1 MLQEVVCQGEPLVAI
16 FLTNPPAVTNILIFE
31 GIRSVSAM
39 GAADGMGQVKRLLG
53 FIRPYSIRLFL
64 AVCLM
69 VVVGA
74 CEAVTALLIQP
85 IFDRVLSPDAETS
98 GIVLFR
104 IPYFHYSVYLQSFLP
119 HWVHNV
125 WTVVAFAII
134 GVALAKGISE
144 FLATY
149 FINYI
154 GHSVV
159 RDLRNLLYSKII
171 AQSITFF
178 HRNPTGRLMSAITS
192 DIERIQ
198 FAVSQTAADM
208 LKQSFT
214 LVGLLGVIFYVDWR
228 LAAISMVLIPLVV
241 FPSAKLGRYIRA
253 SSRSS
258 QDKMGELN
266 NVLQETFSGI
276 RIVKAFAMETFEI
289 EKFKATTRRLLRVSL
304 RWVRAQAV
312 SSPLMEVLG
321 AITIAGLLFYER
333 KLILHHAQTAGGF
346 IAFLYALLKSYEPV
360 KRLTGVSNSYQQAL
374 GASEQ
379 VFHYLDSEPEMVD
392 KPGTISLPP
401 FEHEIAFEQVEFD
414 YGDGVPLLHDINL
427 RIAKG
432 EVVALVGSSGAGKT
446 TLASLIPRFFDVT
459 QGRVAI
465 DGHDVREVKLQSLR
479 AQIGIVTQETI
490 LFNDTVYNN
499 ICYGSRLPTET
510 QVREAAR
517 VALAEDFIQ
526 EMPEG
531 YQTMIGERGQRL
543 SGGQRQR
550 IAIARALLKN
560 PPILILDEATSELD
574 TESEMLVQRA
584 LANLMAGRTVVVIA
598 HRLSTVRRAE
608 RIVVIDRGAIC
619 EIGSHEDLVSRGG
632 IYQRLHDLQFVDVE
646 T

>member
-1 MLQEVVCQGEPLVAI
+1 MFRLGGAVV
-16 FLTNPPAVTNILIFE
+16 
-31 GIRSVSAM
+31 
-39 GAADGMGQVKRLLG
+39 GMSQVHRLLG
-53 FIRPYSIRLFL
+53 FVRPYSFRLL
-64 AVCLM
+64 MGVCLM
-69 VVVGA
+69 IVVGA
-74 CEAVTALLIQP
+74 SEGVTALLIKP
-85 IFDRVLSPDAETS
+85 IVDVVLSADAQTTQ
-98 GIVLFR
+98 IVL
-104 IPYFHYSVYLQSFLP
+104 IQKNPYFAHTIYLQDLFP
-119 HWVHNV
+119 GWGV
-125 WTVVAFAII
+125 WAIVAVVII
-134 GVALAKGISE
+134 GVAIAKGFSE

-171 AQSITFF
+171 VQSISFF
-178 HRNPTGRLMSAITS
+178 HKNPTGRLMSAITS

-214 LVGLLGVIFYVDWR
+214 LVSLLAVLFYYDYR
-228 LAAISMVLIPLVV
+228 LALISMVLIPLVV
-241 FPSAKLGRYIRA
+241 VPSAKLGRYIRA

-276 RIVKAFAMETFEI
+276 RIVKAFAMEAFEV
-289 EKFKATTRRLLRVSL
+289 EKFKAATRRLLKVSL

-321 AITIAGLLFYER
+321 AITIAGLLYYER
-333 KLILHHAQTAGGF
+333 ELIRHHLQTTGGF
-346 IAFLYALLKSYEPV
+346 IGFLYALLKSYEPV

-374 GASEQ
+374 GASEK
-379 VFHYLDSEPEMVD
+379 VFQYLDSEPDMMD
-392 KPGTISLPP
+392 KPGSLALPP
-401 FEHEIAFEQVEFD
+401 FEREIAFEQVDFD
-414 YGDGVPLLHDINL
+414 YEDDVPLLRGINL

-432 EVVALVGSSGAGKT
+432 EVLALVGSSGAGKT

-459 QGRVAI
+459 QGCILI
-465 DGHDVREVKLQSLR
+465 DGHDIRDVKLQSLR
-479 AQIGIVTQETI
+479 SQIGIVTQETI

-499 ICYGSRLPTET
+499 ICYGSHLPTE
-510 QVREAAR
+510 QHVREAAR
-517 VALAEDFIQ
+517 VALAEDFIL
-526 EMPEG
+526 EMPQG

-574 TESEMLVQRA
+574 SESELLVQRA

-598 HRLSTVRRAE
+598 HRLSTVRRAD

-619 EIGSHEDLVSRGG
+619 ETGTHEDLVTHGG
-632 IYQRLHDLQFVDVE
+632 IYQRLHELQFVDSLP
-646 T
+646 

>member
-1 MLQEVVCQGEPLVAI
+1 M
-16 FLTNPPAVTNILIFE
+16 
-31 GIRSVSAM
+31 S
-39 GAADGMGQVKRLLG
+39 QVKRLLG
-53 FIRPYSIRLFL
+53 FVRPYSFRLFL

-74 CEAVTALLIQP
+74 SEGITALLIKP
-85 IFDRVLSPDAETS
+85 IFD
-98 GIVLFR
+98 IVLAPNPQTSKIILFQGTS
-104 IPYFHYSVYLQSFLP
+104 YFHHTIYLQDILP
-119 HWVHNV
+119 HWIHNV
-125 WTVVAFAII
+125 WTVVAITII
-134 GVALAKGISE
+134 GVALAKGIAE

-149 FINYI
+149 FINFI

-171 AQSITFF
+171 RQSLSFF
-178 HRNPTGRLMSAITS
+178 VRNSTGRLMSTITS

-198 FAVSQTAADM
+198 TAVSQTAADT
-208 LKQSFT
+208 LKQTFT
-214 LVGLLGVIFYVDWR
+214 LVALLGALFYYDWR
-228 LAAISMVLIPLVV
+228 LALISMILIPLVV

-253 SSRSS
+253 SSRRS
-258 QDKMGELN
+258 QDEMAELN

-276 RIVKAFAMETFEI
+276 RIVKAFAMEGFEVD
-289 EKFKATTRRLLRVSL
+289 KFKRATRRLLRVSL

-321 AITIAGLLFYER
+321 AATIAGLLFYER
-333 KLILHHAQTAGGF
+333 QLILHHMQTTGGF
-346 IAFLYALLKSYEPV
+346 IGFLFALLKSYEPV

-379 VFHYLDSEPEMVD
+379 VFHYLDSTPEMAD
-392 KPGTISLPP
+392 KPKAPALPP
-401 FEHEIAFEQVEFD
+401 FQQEIAFEQVEFD
-414 YGDGVPLLHDINL
+414 YEDGVPLLRDINL
-427 RIAKG
+427 RIGKG

-459 QGRVAI
+459 QGRITI
-465 DGHDVREVKLQSLR
+465 DGRDIRDVKLESLR

-499 ICYGSRLPTET
+499 ICYGSQLPTDSH
-510 QVREAAR
+510 VREAAR
-517 VALAEDFIQ
+517 VALAEDFIL
-526 EMPEG
+526 EMPKG
-531 YQTMIGERGQRL
+531 YETFIGERGQRL

-574 TESEMLVQRA
+574 TESELLVQRA

-608 RIVVIDRGAIC
+608 RIVVIDHGAIC
-619 EIGSHEDLVSRGG
+619 EIGTHEDLVSRGG

-646 T
+646 P

>member
-1 MLQEVVCQGEPLVAI
+1 MVA
-16 FLTNPPAVTNILIFE
+16 
-31 GIRSVSAM
+31 
-39 GAADGMGQVKRLLG
+39 
-53 FIRPYSIRLFL
+53 
-64 AVCLM
+64 
-69 VVVGA
+69 VGA

-85 IFDRVLSPDAETS
+85 IFDRVLSPDSGTS
-98 GIVLFR
+98 GIVLFTVPHIHR
-104 IPYFHYSVYLQSFLP
+104 QILLQSFLP

-125 WTVVAFAII
+125 WTVVTF
-134 GVALAKGISE
+134 GVVGVILIKGICE

-149 FINYI
+149 LINYT

-171 AQSITFF
+171 AQSIAFF

-198 FAVSQTAADM
+198 IAVSETAADL

-214 LVGLLGVIFYVDWR
+214 LIFLLAILFKIDWR
-228 LAAISMVLIPLVV
+228 LASISLILIPLVAL
-241 FPSAKLGRYIRA
+241 PSAKLGRYIRA
-253 SSRSS
+253 SSKSS
-258 QDKMGELN
+258 QDKMGEMN

-276 RIVKAFAMETFEI
+276 RIVKAFATEHFEI
-289 EKFKATTRRLLRVSL
+289 EKFKTATRRLLRVSL

-312 SSPLMEVLG
+312 TSPLMEFLG
-321 AITIAGLLFYER
+321 AFVIAGLLLYER
-333 KLILHHAQTAGGF
+333 IQILHRAQTIGWF
-346 IAFLYALLKSYEPV
+346 MTFLYALIKAYEPV
-360 KRLTGVSNSYQQAL
+360 KRLTGVNNSYQQAL

-379 VFHYLDSEPEMVD
+379 VFHYLDSEPDMVD
-392 KPGTISLPP
+392 KLNSAILPP
-401 FEHEIAFEQVEFD
+401 FENEISFEHVAFEYE
-414 YGDGVPLLHDINL
+414 DGVPLLHDINL
-427 RIAKG
+427 RIGKG

-446 TLASLIPRFFDVT
+446 TIASLIPRFFDVT
-459 QGRVAI
+459 QGRITV
-465 DGHDVREVKLQSLR
+465 DGKDVRDLKINSLR

-499 ICYGSRLPTET
+499 ICYGSGAPKESE
-510 QVREAAR
+510 VHEAAR
-517 VALAEDFIQ
+517 VALAEEFIL

-531 YQTMIGERGQRL
+531 YKTMIGERGQRL

-574 TESEMLVQRA
+574 TESEMLVQHA

-598 HRLSTVRRAE
+598 HRLSTVRRAD

-619 EIGSHEDLVSRGG
+619 ETGTHDDLVSQGG
-632 IYQRLHDLQFVDVE
+632 IYNRLHNLQFVDVE
-646 T
+646 P

>member
-31 GIRSVSAM
+31 GIRSVSAL
-39 GAADGMGQVKRLLG
+39 GAADGMSQVKRLLG

-74 CEAVTALLIQP
+74 SEGVTALLIKP
-85 IFDRVLSPDAETS
+85 IFDVVLTPDASTS
-98 GIVLFR
+98 GIVLFQ
-104 IPYFHYSVYLQSFLP
+104 IPYFQHPVYLQDILP
-119 HWVHNV
+119 HWIHNV
-125 WTVVAFAII
+125 WTVVAITII
-134 GVALAKGISE
+134 GVALAKGLSE

-159 RDLRNLLYSKII
+159 RDLRNLLYSKLIT
-171 AQSITFF
+171 QSIAFF
-178 HRNPTGRLMSAITS
+178 HKNPTGRLMSAITS

-198 FAVSQTAADM
+198 IAVSQTAADM

-214 LVGLLGVIFYVDWR
+214 LVFLLGVLFYYDWR
-228 LAAISMVLIPLVV
+228 LALISMVLIPLVV

-266 NVLQETFSGI
+266 SVLQETFSGI
-276 RIVKAFAMETFEI
+276 RVVKAFAMESFEI
-289 EKFKATTRRLLRVSL
+289 EKFKTATRRLLRVSL

-321 AITIAGLLFYER
+321 AITIAGLLLYER
-333 KLILHHAQTAGGF
+333 RLILHHMQTTGGF
-346 IAFLYALLKSYEPV
+346 VGFLYVLLKSYEPV

-392 KPGTISLPP
+392 KPAAISLAP
-401 FEHEIAFEQVEFD
+401 FAHEIAFDQVEFD
-414 YGDGVPLLHDINL
+414 YEDGVPLLRDINL

-432 EVVALVGSSGAGKT
+432 EVVALVGSSGAGKS

-459 QGRVAI
+459 QGRITI
-465 DGHDVREVKLQSLR
+465 DGHDVRDVKLNSLR

-517 VALAEDFIQ
+517 VALAEEFIQ
-526 EMPEG
+526 EMPQG
-531 YQTMIGERGQRL
+531 YATMIGERGQRL